1 MIKIKIKQLLITVLL
16 LCFLTSL
23 VTAEITTDENDL
35 TFSVNYESLEDNDDE
50 LSIEQKVTLT
60 NSGEVAENLTISFE
74 RNSDYDVD
82 VEESLLQ
89 LSASSSADI
98 TIKGTIPVNVDQGQ
112 EEIGKLKITDS
123 TETKEYSV
131 YIDVKSMLEIK
142 KIKVIVNGDEEKTI
156 DEDNEEIKNLNPGDK
171 IELRFQLENLFDEDY
186 DDGEIDGEIAIK
198 LDNSDFG
205 DDVDEEEEFFIEA
218 GEKLTSNDEEIV
230 LSFDVPMD
238 AEDEDYQLEVEIEGK
253 DDNKAKYQETWTIN
267 LEIERENDDV
277 RVDLFTISPSEVSC
291 SREVKFVTK
300 VVNYGKNRQKH
311 AALSIYNTNLDLDI
325 HENFLL
331 ERGTND
337 DNEYFKEVLVDI
349 SDDVMAGTYLISA
362 TAYYDYSTYS
372 DKQNVNLIVK
382 ECSTSADDNQGPT
395 SSDDTS
401 NNSETSGQSTAKD
414 TESAASKLTS
424 SNIVKTVEDPYTS
437 YDLMIAAIII
447 AIILVL
453 AIISLFILLLIKN

>member
-1 MIKIKIKQLLITVLL
+1 VIKIKIKQLLITVLL

-171 IELRFQLENLFDEDY
+171 IELRFQLENL
-186 DDGEIDGEIAIK
+186 
-198 LDNSDFG
+198 
-205 DDVDEEEEFFIEA
+205 
-218 GEKLTSNDEEIV
+218 
-230 LSFDVPMD
+230 
-238 AEDEDYQLEVEIEGK
+238 
-253 DDNKAKYQETWTIN
+253 
-267 LEIERENDDV
+267 
-277 RVDLFTISPSEVSC
+277 
-291 SREVKFVTK
+291 
-300 VVNYGKNRQKH
+300 
-311 AALSIYNTNLDLDI
+311 
-325 HENFLL
+325 
-331 ERGTND
+331 
-337 DNEYFKEVLVDI
+337 
-349 SDDVMAGTYLISA
+349 
-362 TAYYDYSTYS
+362 
-372 DKQNVNLIVK
+372 
-382 ECSTSADDNQGPT
+382 
-395 SSDDTS
+395 
-401 NNSETSGQSTAKD
+401 
-414 TESAASKLTS
+414 
-424 SNIVKTVEDPYTS
+424 
-437 YDLMIAAIII
+437 
-447 AIILVL
+447 
-453 AIISLFILLLIKN
+453 